1 MSYITSQRKADLES
15 DLTATL
21 LHIAAIDT
29 AMTSAGS
36 TAAVKSYS
44 FDSGTGRQQE
54 TFTSFIELAKTRK
67 SLAASRD
74 LIRRLLGGTAIV
86 RSQLRR

>member
-1 MSYITSQRKADLES
+1 MSYITSQRKEDLES
-15 DLTATL
+15 DLTSVL
-21 LHIAAIDT
+21 LQIIAIDT
-29 AMTSAGS
+29 AMSEATEK
-36 TAAVKSYS
+36 AATISYS

-54 TFTSFIELAKTRK
+54 VLRDPLKIFELRK
-67 SLAASRD
+67 SLVARRD